1 MDYLHHLEK
10 HGVSLT
16 EYPLSKVL
24 DSFPIYSEKHRAKKF
39 ISMEL
44 HPWVV
49 SLQKA
54 LEGFAVQVGYVQV
67 DLVYFLIFS
76 SLCYAMFFPFE
87 AVVLHHIYLTQL
99 VGFT

>member
-24 DSFPIYSEKHRAKKF
+24 DSFPIYSEKRHPKKF
-39 ISMEL
+39 ISVES

-54 LEGFAVQVGYVQV
+54 LEAFSVQVGGYMQV
-67 DLVYFLIFS
+67 DLMYFLSFVYFI
-76 SLCYAMFFPFE
+76 AMC
-87 AVVLHHIYLTQL
+87 
-99 VGFT
+99 